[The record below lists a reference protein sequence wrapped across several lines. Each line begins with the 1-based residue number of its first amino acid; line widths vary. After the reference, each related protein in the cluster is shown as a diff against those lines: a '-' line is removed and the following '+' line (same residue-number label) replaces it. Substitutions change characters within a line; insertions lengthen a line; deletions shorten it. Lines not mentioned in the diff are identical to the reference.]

1 MPRPKIWAQR
11 GPSTSSFPGGTRTPS
26 KARRPSSFPLRY
38 PLTRDH
44 GSGIETGIMSHG
56 DKGRRPQNRAP
67 LFFFLQVLSGI
78 PYLCTLAVYCCYVAL
93 TSTLD
98 VHHAVF
104 ALLCSLCSLLFCVVS
119 LARSSFQLFVRE
131 KVDEGWRDTS
141 PCNLAAQFCAG
152 FPRYLS
158 SVMQDTFRS
167 LGQQYRGDVR
177 YVLGISLHLQTGSRS
192 FST

>member
-1 MPRPKIWAQR
+1 
-11 GPSTSSFPGGTRTPS
+11 
-26 KARRPSSFPLRY
+26 
-38 PLTRDH
+38 
-44 GSGIETGIMSHG
+44 MSHG

-98 VHHAVF
+98 VHHVVF

-131 KVDEGWRDTS
+131 KVDEGWRDTF
-141 PCNLAAQFCAG
+141 PWNLAAQFCAW
-152 FPRYLS
+152 FPRLNS
-158 SVMQDTFRS
+158 MMQDTFRS